1 MSSHTDIN
9 LFNKISP
16 EQRLAEEQCMKQLE
30 MMEARL
36 FSLEMDRQA
45 RKLAEE
51 EPRLKY
57 MSITEIIQEDEMRRA
72 TCELCGTLC
81 KSEAHKI
88 QHRGFLACRKKQ
100 ADNKGETYIPEDK
113 RPVHC
118 EICNKTVQQRRWKYH
133 TDSKMH
139 KMNVIKKDGRAF
151 HCAICDYTGKGGRAK
166 RMLKNHC
173 EKWGHLKKLNNPPM
187 NRAAHDAICELH
199 GFKIKTDEL
208 IEKFKKAKIKVV

>member
-9 LFNKISP
+9 LANKLSP
-16 EQRLAEEQCMKQLE
+16 AQRLAEEQCMKQLE

-57 MSITEIIQEDEMRRA
+57 MSITEIIQEDEMKRA
-72 TCELCGTLC
+72 TCKLCGTIC
-81 KSEAHKI
+81 KSEAHML

-100 ADNKGETYIPEDK
+100 AENKGETYIPENQ

-118 EICNKTVQQRRWKYH
+118 EICDKTVQQRRWKQH
-133 TDSKMH
+133 TDSKAH

-173 EKWGHLKKLNNPPM
+173 EKWSHLKKLNNPPM

-199 GFKIKTDEL
+199 GFKINTDEL
-208 IEKFKKAKIKVV
+208 IEKFLQAKIKVV